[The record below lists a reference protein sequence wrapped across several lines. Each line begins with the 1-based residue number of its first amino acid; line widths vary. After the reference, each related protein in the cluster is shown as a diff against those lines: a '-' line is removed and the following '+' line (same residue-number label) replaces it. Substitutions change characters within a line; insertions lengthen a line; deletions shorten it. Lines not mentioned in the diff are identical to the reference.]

1 MNKTL
6 KELSHARDKIE
17 DTLQELS
24 GRAIFVPEVKIFNM
38 ACGCR
43 GLLADLRGLETE
55 EAEVFHKKIAK
66 TLKGILGRLDL
77 KADMIYAR
85 NFPGTYMIVGITA
98 RRFCGRCKREL
109 GSITSRPDIIILK
122 Q

>member
-6 KELSHARDKIE
+6 KELSYARDRIE
-17 DTLQELS
+17 DTLQDLS

-55 EAEVFHKKIAK
+55 EAEVFHKKITK
-66 TLKGILGRLDL
+66 TLKDVLRKLGL
-77 KADMIYAR
+77 KVDMIYAR
-85 NFPGTYMIVGITA
+85 NFPGSYMVVGITA
-98 RRFCGRCKREL
+98 RKFCGRCKREL
-109 GSITSRPDIIILK
+109 GSIVSRPDIIVLK
-122 Q
+122 G

>member
-6 KELSHARDKIE
+6 KELSYARDRIE
-17 DTLQELS
+17 DTLQDLS

-55 EAEVFHKKIAK
+55 EAEVFHKKITR
-66 TLKGILGRLDL
+66 TLKDILGKLGL
-77 KADMIYAR
+77 KVDMIYAR
-85 NFPGTYMIVGITA
+85 NFPGTYMVVGITA

-109 GSITSRPDIIILK
+109 GSITSRPDIIVLK
-122 Q
+122 G